1 MTSASKPIGLLGG
14 TFDPIHYGHLRLAE
28 ELAEALNIG
37 QVRFIPAGHPP
48 HRGQPRAAAP
58 HRLEMARRAV
68 ADNPRFL
75 LDTREIDKTGPCY
88 SVDTLAAL
96 RAELPPATSLV
107 LFMGGDAFLGLTTWH
122 EWRRLFDLAHI
133 AVAHRPGYSLA
144 SWEDALPDPLRTLLY
159 PQGARRRA
167 ESLAALP
174 PYESGL
180 PLAGARNAAEP
191 QTTPLSTRRCE
202 QAAEIAE
209 IPAGRVFLHTI
220 TQLDISA
227 SQIRD
232 RALRGKSLRY
242 LLPDPVI
249 DYINENHLYV

>member
-1 MTSASKPIGLLGG
+1 MGMCGAESGKPVGLLGG
-14 TFDPIHYGHLRLAE
+14 TFDPIHFGHLRLAE

-37 QVRFIPAGHPP
+37 QVRFIPAGRPP
-48 HRGQPRAAAP
+48 HRGQPRATAAQ
-58 HRLEMARRAV
+58 RLEMARRAI
-68 ADNPRFL
+68 AGNPRFV
-75 LDTREIDKTGPCY
+75 LDACEVGQTGDRDAPSY
-88 SVDTLAAL
+88 SVDTLSAL
-96 RAELPPATSLV
+96 RAELPPATPLV

-122 EWRRLFDLAHI
+122 EWRRIFDLAHI

-144 SWEDALPDPLRTLLY
+144 SWEDALPDPLRTLLS
-159 PQGARRRA
+159 A
-167 ESLAALP
+167 
-174 PYESGL
+174 
-180 PLAGARNAAEP
+180 
-191 QTTPLSTRRCE
+191 RRCE

-209 IPAGRVFLHTI
+209 KPAGRVFLHTI

-249 DYINENHLYV
+249 DYIYENHLYV

>member
-1 MTSASKPIGLLGG
+1 MPPIGLLGG
-14 TFDPIHYGHLRLAE
+14 TFDPIHFGHLRLAE

-37 QVRFIPAGHPP
+37 QVRFIPAGQPP
-48 HRGQPRAAAP
+48 HRGQPRATEAQ
-58 HRLEMARRAV
+58 RLEMARRAV
-68 ADNPRFL
+68 AGNPRFV
-75 LDTREIDKTGPCY
+75 LDAREIERSAPSY
-88 SVDTLAAL
+88 SVDTLSAF
-96 RAELPPATSLV
+96 RAELPQNTPLV

-144 SWEDALPDPLRTLLY
+144 SWEDALPDSLRTL
-159 PQGARRRA
+159 
-167 ESLAALP
+167 
-174 PYESGL
+174 
-180 PLAGARNAAEP
+180 
-191 QTTPLSTRRCE
+191 LSTRRCE

-209 IPAGRVFLHTI
+209 KPAGRVFLHTI

-242 LLPDPVI
+242 LLPDSVI

>member
-1 MTSASKPIGLLGG
+1 MTRTPIGLLGG

-28 ELAEALNIG
+28 ELAEVLNIS
-37 QVRFIPAGHPP
+37 QVRIIPAGNPP
-48 HRGQPRAAAP
+48 HRGQPRAAAA
-58 HRLEMARRAV
+58 HRLEMVRRAV
-68 ADNPRFL
+68 AGNPRFL

-144 SWEDALPDPLRTLLY
+144 SWEDALPDPLRTLL
-159 PQGARRRA
+159 
-167 ESLAALP
+167 
-174 PYESGL
+174 
-180 PLAGARNAAEP
+180 
-191 QTTPLSTRRCE
+191 STRRCE

-209 IPAGRVFLHTI
+209 KPAGRVFLHTI

-249 DYINENHLYV
+249 HYINENHLYV

>member
-1 MTSASKPIGLLGG
+1 MYSPIGILGG
-14 TFDPIHYGHLRLAE
+14 TFDPIHFGHLRLAE
-28 ELAEALNIG
+28 ELAEVLNIS
-37 QVRFIPAGHPP
+37 QVRFIPAGQPP
-48 HRGQPRAAAP
+48 HRGQPRAATV

-68 ADNPRFL
+68 AGNPRFV
-75 LDTREIDKTGPCY
+75 LDAREIERDAPSY

-96 RAELPPATSLV
+96 RAELPPNASLV

-144 SWEDALPDPLRTLLY
+144 SWEDALPDPLR
-159 PQGARRRA
+159 
-167 ESLAALP
+167 
-174 PYESGL
+174 
-180 PLAGARNAAEP
+180 PL
-191 QTTPLSTRRCE
+191 LSTRRCE

-209 IPAGRVFLHTI
+209 KPAGRVFLHTI

>member
-1 MTSASKPIGLLGG
+1 MGTCVHRSDARKGTGPVVGLLGG

-28 ELAEALNIG
+28 ELAEVLNIG

-48 HRGQPRAAAP
+48 HRGQPRAAAV

-68 ADNPRFL
+68 AGNPRFL
-75 LDTREIDKTGPCY
+75 LDAREITKTGPCY
-88 SVDTLAAL
+88 SVDTLTAL

-107 LFMGGDAFLGLTTWH
+107 LFVGGDAFLGLTTWH
-122 EWRRLFDLAHI
+122 GWRQLFDLAHI

-144 SWEDALPDPLRTLLY
+144 SWEDALPYPFLTL
-159 PQGARRRA
+159 
-167 ESLAALP
+167 
-174 PYESGL
+174 
-180 PLAGARNAAEP
+180 
-191 QTTPLSTRRCE
+191 LSTRRCE
-202 QAAEIAE
+202 HPAEIAE
-209 IPAGRVFLHTI
+209 KPAGRVFLHTI

-242 LLPDPVI
+242 LLPDSVI

>member
-1 MTSASKPIGLLGG
+1 MGMCVGKTGEAARPVVGLLGG
-14 TFDPIHYGHLRLAE
+14 TFDPIHFGHLRLAE
-28 ELAEALNIG
+28 ELAEVLRIG

-68 ADNPRFL
+68 AENPRFL
-75 LDTREIDKTGPCY
+75 LDPREIDKSGPCY
-88 SVDTLAAL
+88 SVETLATL
-96 RAELPPATSLV
+96 RAELPPGTPLV

-122 EWRRLFDLAHI
+122 EWRQLFDLAHI

-144 SWEDALPDPLRTLLY
+144 SWEDALPDPLRTLL
-159 PQGARRRA
+159 
-167 ESLAALP
+167 
-174 PYESGL
+174 
-180 PLAGARNAAEP
+180 
-191 QTTPLSTRRCE
+191 STRRCE
-202 QAAEIAE
+202 HAAEIAE
-209 IPAGRVFLHTI
+209 KPAGRVFLHTI

-242 LLPDPVI
+242 LLPDSVI